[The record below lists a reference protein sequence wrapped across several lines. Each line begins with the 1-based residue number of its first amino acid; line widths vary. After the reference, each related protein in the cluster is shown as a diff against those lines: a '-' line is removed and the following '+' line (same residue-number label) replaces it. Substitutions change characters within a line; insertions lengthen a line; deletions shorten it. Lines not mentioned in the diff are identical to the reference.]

1 MTVRTKRRRVFLT
14 VVMGVALYGCEA
26 PGTAGGAGAESAG
39 VSPVITAHAGNRAP
53 EAIDAEKEGRKDFAV
68 WLDALKTQARDERQI
83 KPDVLERAL
92 KGIKPLPRVIELDR
106 RQPEFTLSF
115 QDYLVRTVSK
125 ERITT
130 GRRKMAAHSRLLT
143 EIGTL
148 YGVPPRFIVALWG
161 IETDFGRLTGTFRV
175 VESLATLAYDGRRS
189 AYFRRE
195 LLDALTILDEGHI
208 LPERMVGSWAGAMG
222 QNQFMPS
229 SFLRFAKDHD
239 GDGRRDIW
247 NTTADV
253 FASTANYLATS
264 GWQKE
269 QGWGQAVRLPDAT
282 LAERKVHKSLA
293 EWAALGVTRVDG
305 RALPG
310 QSLPTMLV
318 LPNGGDLPPGKGG
331 AAFLVQEN
339 YEVLLKW
346 NRSNL
351 FALAVGHLADH
362 LRDG

>member
-1 MTVRTKRRRVFLT
+1 MVAGTKKQRVFLM
-14 VVMGVALYGCEA
+14 VIMGVALYGCEG
-26 PGTAGGAGAESAG
+26 PGTADVAGAAPGAGT
-39 VSPVITAHAGNRAP
+39 SPVVTASAEKRAP
-53 EAIDAEKEGRKDFAV
+53 DAAEEGKKDFAA
-68 WLDALKTQARDERQI
+68 WLDALKTEAQETRRI
-83 KPDVLERAL
+83 KPAVLERAL
-92 KGIKPLPRVIELDR
+92 QGIKPLPRVIELDR
-106 RQPEFTLSF
+106 RQPELTLSF
-115 QDYLVRTVSK
+115 QEYLARTVTK
-125 ERITT
+125 ARIAA
-130 GRRKMAAHSRLLT
+130 GRRKMAAHGPLLT
-143 EIGTL
+143 EIGKT

-161 IETDFGRLTGTFRV
+161 IETDFGRLTGTFPI
-175 VESLATLAYDGRRS
+175 VEALATLAYDGRRS

-208 LPERMVGSWAGAMG
+208 LPERMLGSWAGAMG

-264 GWQKE
+264 GWQRE
-269 QGWGQAVRLPDAT
+269 QGWGRAVRLPQGFDGV
-282 LAERKVHKSLA
+282 LAERKVKKSLA
-293 EWAALGVTRVDG
+293 EWAALGVTGVDG
-305 RALPG
+305 HALPG
-310 QSLPTMLV
+310 QSLPAMLV
-318 LPNGGDLPPGKGG
+318 LPNGGDTPRKER

-362 LRDG
+362 LRDR